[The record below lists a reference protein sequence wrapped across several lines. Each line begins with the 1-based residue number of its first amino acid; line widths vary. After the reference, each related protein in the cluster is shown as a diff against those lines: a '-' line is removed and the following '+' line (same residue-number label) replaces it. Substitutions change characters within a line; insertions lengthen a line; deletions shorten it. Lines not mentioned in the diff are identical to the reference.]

1 MQPVTLA
8 TLHHCY
14 LTMRLGI
21 LGGTFDPIH
30 LGHLLM
36 AEMAREALR
45 LERVLFVPA
54 GDPPHKQNLP
64 ITAAHHRR
72 KMVELAIEN
81 NPHFELC
88 LIDLERPGPHYSV
101 DTVRLIRK
109 QYDVSAEACFFIIG
123 GDSLADLPIWHD
135 PEKLVP
141 LCRLAV
147 AHRPGYQPDISDLE
161 KIIPGLGIRLDWVQ
175 IPAVDFAASTIRA
188 RLKKRQSIRYQVP
201 DSVWRYI
208 TQYKLYQ

>member
-1 MQPVTLA
+1 
-8 TLHHCY
+8 
-14 LTMRLGI
+14 MRLGI

-36 AEMAREALR
+36 AEAASETLE

-64 ITAAHHRR
+64 KTAAHHRR

-81 NPHFELC
+81 NSHFELS
-88 LIDLERPGPHYSV
+88 LVDLERPGPHYSV
-101 DTVRLIRK
+101 DTVHLIRS
-109 QYDVSAEACFFIIG
+109 QFNISADACFFIIG
-123 GDSLADLPIWHD
+123 SDSLADLPIWHD

-161 KIIPGLGIRLDWVQ
+161 KIIPGLGTRLDWVQ
-175 IPAVDFAASTIRA
+175 IPAVDFAASTIRT
-188 RLKKRQSIRYQVP
+188 RLKNGQSIRYQVP
-201 DSVWRYI
+201 DSVWQYI
-208 TQYKLYQ
+208 DQHKLYQ